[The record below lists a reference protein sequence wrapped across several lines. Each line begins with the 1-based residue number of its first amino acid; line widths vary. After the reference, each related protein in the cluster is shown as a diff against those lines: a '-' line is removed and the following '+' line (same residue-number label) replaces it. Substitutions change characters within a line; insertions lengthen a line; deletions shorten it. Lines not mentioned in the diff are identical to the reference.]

1 MLSRD
6 LKLHIYVTFGHGG
19 RGKVGVKLKKV
30 FSAKKSLKKGQTYV
44 LCSPKGLI

>member
-1 MLSRD
+1 MKMSWERSWTFMLSRD

-30 FSAKKSLKKGQTYV
+30 FSAKNG
-44 LCSPKGLI
+44 